1 MISCAIFLEA
11 IEVETEELPAS
22 EPYIPWFTGPLL
34 APSGTVVP
42 LGDINIEPY
51 VYVVAFKGSYAPD
64 WKSHSA
70 PIFWSY
76 VFDTYIQVG
85 IAPRVDLTLSVLGK
99 YNKTH
104 GKHSWGIGDSFAA
117 LGIQILDE
125 TTYIPNIKLTFQE
138 LFPTGTYN
146 YLNPENLLT
155 DAMGG
160 GSYVSTFGVIVAKL
174 IPLQPKKYLNF
185 RLATAVSFSSAVRL
199 KGMNFYGGVPS
210 TRGTYYP
217 CKQLEIDLSLEYNLS
232 RNWAWA
238 LDVFY
243 IYGTKSS
250 FHGKN
255 GENIFSSLGGQ
266 LSSPASQFSLAPA
279 IEYNWTKSFG
289 LIAGCWFSIAGSN
302 SFIFRNGVIAVNY
315 YK

>member
-1 MISCAIFLEA
+1 MRCKYIFGIIISCAFFLEA
-11 IEVETEELPAS
+11 IEVETEELLVA

-42 LGDINIEPY
+42 LGSINIEPY
-51 VYVVAFKGSYAPD
+51 IYITAYKGTYGPD

-70 PIFWSY
+70 PIFWGY
-76 VFDTYIQVG
+76 VFDPYIQFGV
-85 IAPRVDLTLSVLGK
+85 APRVDLTLSVLGK

-104 GKHSWGIGDSFAA
+104 GKHTWGLGDSFAA
-117 LGIQILDE
+117 FGIQVLDE
-125 TTYIPNIKLTFQE
+125 TTYIPNIKITFQE
-138 LFPTGTYN
+138 LFPTGSYN
-146 YLNPENLLT
+146 HLNPENLLT

-160 GSYVSTFGVIVAKL
+160 GSYVTTFGIILAKL
-174 IPLQPKKYLNF
+174 IPLQLKKYLNF
-185 RLATAVSFSSAVRL
+185 RLATALSFSSAVHL
-199 KGMNFYGGVPS
+199 KGLSVYGGSPI
-210 TRGTYYP
+210 TQGTYRP

-255 GENIFSSLGGQ
+255 GENLFSSLGGP
-266 LSSPASQFSLAPA
+266 LSSPGSQFSLAPA
-279 IEYNWTKSFG
+279 IEYNWTKSLG
-289 LIAGCWFSIAGSN
+289 LIAGCWFTL
-302 SFIFRNGVIAVNY
+302 
-315 YK
+315 